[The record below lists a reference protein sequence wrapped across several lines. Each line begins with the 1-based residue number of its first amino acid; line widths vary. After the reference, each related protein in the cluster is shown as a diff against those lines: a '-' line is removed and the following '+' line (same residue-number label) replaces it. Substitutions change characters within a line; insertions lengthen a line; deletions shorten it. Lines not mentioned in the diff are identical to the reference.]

1 MSEKQ
6 KKTPLVP
13 KMGAEADPTK
23 GQAKPAGEQASPIPG
38 MSLKDYTVNLRKT
51 TEATK
56 QMNLEEIEHCKH
68 NIEQLQREDLDKLE
82 LPILVHNFI
91 ILAPKYRFEV
101 LDSIE
106 TLMREL
112 VKSIG
117 ILKAISKERM
127 AAVKVL
133 NDIKEVKRI
142 DKEEEF
148 GQVDI
153 SQFLT
158 AYFHFMFIGK
168 HTDNH
173 EQRKQLKH
181 IREYMIEKLQI
192 IQKEKEQTVG
202 RCDDILQHK
211 LAGEE

>member
-1 MSEKQ
+1 MSEQ
-6 KKTPLVP
+6 QTTPLIP
-13 KMGAEADPTK
+13 KAGSEAK
-23 GQAKPAGEQASPIPG
+23 SPIPG
-38 MSLKDYTVNLRKT
+38 MSLADYTANLRKT

-56 QMNLEEIEHCKH
+56 QMNLEEIGHCKH

-91 ILAPKYRFEV
+91 ILAPKYRFKV
-101 LDSIE
+101 LDNIE

-112 VKSIG
+112 VRSIG
-117 ILKAISKERM
+117 LLKAISKERQ

-168 HTDNH
+168 HEDNH
-173 EQRKQLKH
+173 AQRKALKD
-181 IREYMIEKLQI
+181 IREYMIEKLKIVQT
-192 IQKEKEQTVG
+192 EKERAVSN
-202 RCDDILQHK
+202 CDEILSHK
-211 LAGEE
+211 LAGE